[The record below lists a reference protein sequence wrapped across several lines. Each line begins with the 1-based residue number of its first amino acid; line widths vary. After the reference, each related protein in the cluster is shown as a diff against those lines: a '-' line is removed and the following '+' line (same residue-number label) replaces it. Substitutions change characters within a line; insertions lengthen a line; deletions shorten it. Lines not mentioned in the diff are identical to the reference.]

1 MSRKVITAKDVE
13 QALANSGSISHL
25 PGDALWTPAALDALS
40 ERGLSKPGTSSAGS
54 TSGKRFPRAASLPPG
69 VPAVPPE
76 PKLVDEEYRW
86 ETGHDPV
93 TPEEMQL
100 FYYSEPITRL
110 RDRMAQIGRKVW
122 QRGYV
127 DGNGG
132 NLTVRVGDNLVLCTP
147 TLKSKGELVADDMC
161 LVDME
166 GNQKAGKWK
175 RTSEVM
181 THLAIMKA
189 TPKAKACCHAHPPHA
204 TAWAV
209 AGMRPPTCM
218 IPEAEVFLG
227 EIGMAEYQTPGTP
240 ANARAVG
247 EVAKDHM
254 AILMINHGVI
264 TWGKDIEDAFWKME
278 NTDAYCQTVWISTL
292 LGEPKTITQ
301 HQARDLIELRAK
313 LGMDD
318 KRSSWKECELCDNSE
333 FRPGAVCRIGPS
345 GDGSSSGGGEPLNP
359 EAEKLVQAL
368 TDQMLA
374 GMKGK

>member
-1 MSRKVITAKDVE
+1 MSKQVITAKDVE
-13 QALANSGSISHL
+13 QAIASTGSVASL
-25 PGDALWTPAALDALS
+25 PGNVVWTPSALDMLR
-40 ERGLSKPGTSSAGS
+40 EHGLSKPGSGGSAEAS
-54 TSGKRFPRAASLPPG
+54 AKKFPQAATLPPG
-69 VPAVPPE
+69 VPSVPPE
-76 PKLVDEEYRW
+76 PALIDEEYRW
-86 ETGHDPV
+86 EPGHEPK
-93 TPEEMQL
+93 TPEEFQR
-100 FYYSEPITRL
+100 FYYSAPITKL
-110 RDRMAQIGRKVW
+110 RERMAQIGRKVW

-132 NLTVRVGDNLVLCTP
+132 NLTVRVGDSIVLCTP
-147 TLKSKGELVADDMC
+147 TLKSKGELSADDMC
-161 LVDME
+161 IVDLD
-166 GNQKAGKWK
+166 GNQKAGSLK

-209 AGMRPPTCM
+209 AGIRPPTCM

-240 ANARAVG
+240 ANAKAVG

-301 HQARDLIELRAK
+301 PQARDLIELRAK

-318 KRSSWKECELCDNSE
+318 KRSSWKECELCDNSD
-333 FRPGAVCRIGPS
+333 FRPGAVCRIGGPADS
-345 GDGSSSGGGEPLNP
+345 AGDHSAPLNP

-368 TDQMLA
+368 TDQLMA
-374 GMKGK
+374 GMK